1 MQHSEGNID
10 QLPRKKDLHL
20 WEKGFETVALL
31 TPIADRQYCPSKYI
45 QPEHLPAVKA
55 STLKCTPAKC
65 RDNPNCTNHLGQT
78 AWLHKSHPSLSK
90 KHISGDQNGC
100 YRTPVGLKNL
110 GATCYLNTLLQSWYH
125 NSDIQSTIMKYACH
139 SQMGS
144 TLHSLAYVFA
154 QLSLSDRSS
163 ISPDRLIQLIG
174 LNPHL
179 QQDALEFSKLFI
191 TVVDSAIL
199 EVRPNLTS
207 KTVILDLMRGEHM
220 YVTTCRNCM
229 SKSSKKESFQE
240 LEMDV
245 SNCSSLLDCIYKYLA
260 DEILDGEN
268 QYMCT
273 GCGSKQD
280 ASRHIRLL
288 RLPKILNFQ
297 ITRFQFDQ
305 KLLLKK
311 KINKRIYFPQWIDM
325 SPFILNSSME
335 SVIYELH
342 AVLLHKGYSANS
354 GHYVQRVYSKRHSSW
369 IDFDDENVT
378 LMNVPSFQLE
388 EDDISSVEASL
399 SDSPRKNKKPRI
411 KKDIILDLS
420 KSCGVS
426 GSSVSDCTD
435 QKGKD
440 AKSASLVFSS
450 NSAYQLTY
458 VLSQKKLVDG
468 KLIPRET
475 VSDTLSPHSQIL
487 ESIQQDIRTK
497 IELDN
502 RQFTCNV
509 QRLNERNELAVSAYQ
524 EERDAWHL
532 IFLKWNVSND
542 KTPAVY
548 ISANALAAIIKQRA
562 SFLESCIKSASGSLK
577 EVVADSEEND
587 LFQQEAGQAQN
598 AVSLTVSNEEALC
611 VHKRLHPAKLWTTK
625 RISCTGYELLQKLGI
640 SVVPILHVEDICK
653 DCYDEI
659 KQRITLN
666 KQHKEDVEKLI
677 SLIPVRSRKQQNAS
691 QSSYFIS
698 KAWFSDW
705 KKGNSTAS
713 PVTEDYW
720 GDVWCQHD
728 ALSLNSSRRMLIS
741 AEAYEFLR
749 VLFPSLSCPQENSL
763 QCVACLEESAYNTQ
777 QDLPLRDRARTEM
790 AMFNRLANKQ
800 KLRFEA
806 TLHYFGV
813 PTTFLTQWRD
823 FIRSSKMPSP
833 PTSIDMAT
841 IFCRDH
847 AGLLFSLKTDNA
859 KEKNITFLTE
869 EEWTLLKSIYQISNG
884 KEICIRLLPE
894 FSMGSLIDDF
904 IESDPATC
912 WDCRLDRLL
921 SFESADIHIVKYKSP
936 AHSNHPVQTD
946 DLTSSEPAESEQSKC
961 IKAPQRELLSSCI
974 DKGRASRRLRGER
987 WVMTRITPQTQVQ
1000 DLKLQLMDH
1009 FDAPP
1014 IYQQL
1019 FYKNKELLID
1029 GATMREVG
1037 ICPEETIEI
1046 RIFEQPDDPEFQDA
1060 IPTTAE
1066 WGFAGTALTGALPS
1080 QNDAATPMD
1089 VELPSHPI
1097 RCDLAPWECLQ
1108 CTFFNQHFV
1117 KDCKMCGLRKK
1128 E

>member
-813 PTTFLTQWRD
+813 PT
-823 FIRSSKMPSP
+823 
-833 PTSIDMAT
+833 
-841 IFCRDH
+841 
-847 AGLLFSLKTDNA
+847 N
-859 KEKNITFLTE
+859 
-869 EEWTLLKSIYQISNG
+869 
-884 KEICIRLLPE
+884 
-894 FSMGSLIDDF
+894 
-904 IESDPATC
+904 PATC

>member
-1 MQHSEGNID
+1 
-10 QLPRKKDLHL
+10 
-20 WEKGFETVALL
+20 
-31 TPIADRQYCPSKYI
+31 
-45 QPEHLPAVKA
+45 
-55 STLKCTPAKC
+55 
-65 RDNPNCTNHLGQT
+65 
-78 AWLHKSHPSLSK
+78 
-90 KHISGDQNGC
+90 
-100 YRTPVGLKNL
+100 
-110 GATCYLNTLLQSWYH
+110 
-125 NSDIQSTIMKYACH
+125 MKYACH

-207 KTVILDLMRGEHM
+207 KTVILDL
-220 YVTTCRNCM
+220 
-229 SKSSKKESFQE
+229 
-240 LEMDV
+240 
-245 SNCSSLLDCIYKYLA
+245 
-260 DEILDGEN
+260 
-268 QYMCT
+268 
-273 GCGSKQD
+273 
-280 ASRHIRLL
+280 
-288 RLPKILNFQ
+288 ILNFQ

-611 VHKRLHPAKLWTTK
+611 
-625 RISCTGYELLQKLGI
+625 TGYELLQKLGI

-698 KAWFSDW
+698 KAWFS
-705 KKGNSTAS
+705 G
-713 PVTEDYW
+713 
-720 GDVWCQHD
+720 G
-728 ALSLNSSRRMLIS
+728 LNFKCAYFSQLL
-741 AEAYEFLR
+741 AYEFLR